1 MRILSRKEPSVSAR
15 PKRRLVEGGARAV
28 AVVAAIGCLCLWGVF
43 LWSNPYRAVYGIGAR
58 VVAST
63 MMVCWVGGLV
73 ATYLER
79 FRWALIVFV
88 VTFFPVGLYLLGTP
102 GVFAWIGVLT
112 LVYLAATV
120 LWHWSRKNLDAE
132 S

>member
-1 MRILSRKEPSVSAR
+1 MRNLSRKRRSAGVR
-15 PKRRLVEGGARAV
+15 PERRLVERGARAA
-28 AVVAAIGCLCLWGVF
+28 AVLAAIGCLCLWGVF

-73 ATYLER
+73 AMYLKR

-120 LWHWSRKNLDAE
+120 LWHWSRKNLDTG